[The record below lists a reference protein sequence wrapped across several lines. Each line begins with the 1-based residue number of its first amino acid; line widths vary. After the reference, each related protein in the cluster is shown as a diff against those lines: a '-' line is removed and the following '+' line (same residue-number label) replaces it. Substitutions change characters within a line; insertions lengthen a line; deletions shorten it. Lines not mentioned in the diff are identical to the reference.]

1 MELPVTTEVGE
12 NADVADRLDAVAE
25 LLGQQQAPPA
35 YVQEYRAAAAAIR
48 GLPEEVT
55 TLLERDGVAA
65 LDAVPNVGPAIARA
79 VRDLVVTHRL
89 AILERLRG
97 EDDAEALLA
106 SVPGIGETLA
116 QRLHDEY
123 DVETLEQL
131 EAAAHDGRLQKIAGF
146 GPKRVA
152 GIRDT
157 LALRLG
163 KLRRMS
169 LPRNEAQPSIADL
182 LDVDREYRE
191 RTGLGT
197 LPRIAPRR
205 YNPSNEAW
213 LPILHTTRSGRNF
226 TALYSNS
233 PRAHQMR
240 KVWDWVT
247 LYWDGNDGER
257 RATIVTAR
265 VGPLHDRRVIRG
277 RERECEKHYG
287 IAPQVF

>member
-1 MELPVTTEVGE
+1 MELPVPAVVGE
-12 NADVADRLDAVAE
+12 NSDVADRLEAVADLLTEQGAPAAHAAEYRSAATAIRLLAQPVTE
-25 LLGQQQAPPA
+25 LLEQQ
-35 YVQEYRAAAAAIR
+35 
-48 GLPEEVT
+48 
-55 TLLERDGVAA
+55 GVAA
-65 LDAVPNVGPAIARA
+65 LEAVPAVGPAISRA
-79 VRDLVVTHRL
+79 VRDLVVTGRL

-106 SVPGIGETLA
+106 SVPGIGDTLA

-146 GPKRVA
+146 GPKRVS

-157 LALRLG
+157 LAQRLG
-163 KLRRMS
+163 RLRRMS
-169 LPRNEAQPSIADL
+169 LPRDGPQPTVAEL
-182 LDVDREYRE
+182 LDVDREFRE
-191 RTGLGT
+191 RTAAGT

-205 YNPSNEAW
+205 YNPANEPW
-213 LPILHTTRSGRNF
+213 LPILHTERGARFF

-247 LYWDGNDGER
+247 LYWGGDDGER
-257 RATIVTAR
+257 RATIITAR

-277 RERECEKHYG
+277 REKECEQYYG
-287 IAPQVF
+287 LRPRG

>member
-1 MELPVTTEVGE
+1 MELPVPAVVGE
-12 NADVADRLDAVAE
+12 NSDVADRLDAVAD
-25 LLGQQQAPPA
+25 LLTEQGAPA
-35 YVQEYRAAAAAIR
+35 AHVAEYRAAATAIR
-48 GLPEEVT
+48 LLAQPVNE
-55 TLLERDGVAA
+55 LLEQQGVAA
-65 LDAVPNVGPAIARA
+65 LDAIPAVGPAISRA
-79 VRDLVVTHRL
+79 VRDLVVTGRL

-131 EAAAHDGRLQKIAGF
+131 EAAAHDGRLQRIAGF

-157 LALRLG
+157 LAQRLG
-163 KLRRMS
+163 RLRRMS
-169 LPRNEAQPSIADL
+169 LPREGAQPSVAEL
-182 LDVDREYRE
+182 LDVDREYRD
-191 RTGLGT
+191 RTSAAT

-205 YNPSNEAW
+205 YNPANEPW
-213 LPILHTTRSGRNF
+213 LPILHTERGGRFF

-247 LYWDGNDGER
+247 LYWDGDDGER
-257 RATIVTAR
+257 RASIITAR

-277 RERECEKHYG
+277 REKECEQHYG
-287 IAPQVF
+287 VKPRF

>member
-1 MELPVTTEVGE
+1 MELPVPAVVGE
-12 NADVADRLDAVAE
+12 NSDVADRLDAVAD
-25 LLGQQQAPPA
+25 LLTEQGAPA
-35 YVQEYRAAAAAIR
+35 AHVAEYRAAATAIR
-48 GLPEEVT
+48 LLAQPVNE
-55 TLLERDGVAA
+55 LLEQQGVAA
-65 LDAVPNVGPAIARA
+65 LDAIPAVGPAISRA
-79 VRDLVVTHRL
+79 VRDLVVTGRL

-131 EAAAHDGRLQKIAGF
+131 EAAAHDGRLQRIAGF

-157 LALRLG
+157 LAQRLG
-163 KLRRMS
+163 RLRRMS
-169 LPRNEAQPSIADL
+169 LPREGAQPSVAEL
-182 LDVDREYRE
+182 LDVDREYRD
-191 RTGLGT
+191 RTSAAT

-205 YNPSNEAW
+205 YNPANEPW
-213 LPILHTTRSGRNF
+213 LPILHTERGGRFF

-247 LYWDGNDGER
+247 LYWDGDDGER
-257 RATIVTAR
+257 RASIITAR

-277 RERECEKHYG
+277 REKECEQHYG
-287 IAPQVF
+287 VTPRF

>member
-1 MELPVTTEVGE
+1 VELPVPAVVGE
-12 NADVADRLDAVAE
+12 NSDVADRLDAVAD
-25 LLGQQQAPPA
+25 LLTDQGAPA
-35 YVQEYRAAAAAIR
+35 AHVAEYRAAATAIR
-48 GLPEEVT
+48 LLAQPVNE
-55 TLLERDGVAA
+55 LLEQQGVAA
-65 LDAVPNVGPAIARA
+65 LDAVPAVGPAISRA
-79 VRDLVVTHRL
+79 VRDLVVTGRL

-157 LALRLG
+157 LAQRLG
-163 KLRRMS
+163 RLRRMS
-169 LPRNEAQPSIADL
+169 LPREGPQPTVAEL

-191 RTGLGT
+191 RTAAGT

-205 YNPSNEAW
+205 YNPANEPW
-213 LPILHTTRSGRNF
+213 LPILHTERGGRFF

-247 LYWDGNDGER
+247 LYWDGDDGER
-257 RATIVTAR
+257 RATIITAR

-277 RERECEKHYG
+277 REKECEQHYG
-287 IAPQVF
+287 VKPRF

>member
-1 MELPVTTEVGE
+1 MELPVSPVVRE

-25 LLGQQQAPPA
+25 LLAQQSAPEG
-35 YVQEYRAAAAAIR
+35 YVQEYRAASSAIR
-48 GLPEEVT
+48 HLPEPVGD
-55 TLLERDGVAA
+55 LLERNGVAA
-65 LDAVPNVGPAIARA
+65 LDAEPGIGPAIARA
-79 VRDLVVTHRL
+79 VRDLIVTQRL

-97 EDDAEALLA
+97 EDDSEALLA

-163 KLRRMS
+163 RLRRMS
-169 LPRNEAQPSIADL
+169 LPREGEQPSIADL
-182 LDVDREYRE
+182 FDIDREYRE
-191 RTGLGT
+191 RTSAGT

-205 YNPSNEAW
+205 FNPANEPW
-213 LPILHTTRSGRNF
+213 LPILHTERNGRYF

-257 RATIVTAR
+257 RATIITAR
-265 VGPLHDRRVIRG
+265 IGPLHDRRVVRG
-277 RERECEKHYG
+277 RERECERHYG
-287 IAPQVF
+287 IKP

>member
-1 MELPVTTEVGE
+1 S
-12 NADVADRLDAVAE
+12 DVADRLDAVAD
-25 LLGQQQAPPA
+25 LLAEQGAPPA
-35 YVQEYRAAAAAIR
+35 HAEEYRAAATAIR
-48 GLPEEVT
+48 LLAQPVT
-55 TLLERDGVAA
+55 ELLEQQGVAA
-65 LDAVPNVGPAIARA
+65 LEAVPAVGPAISRA
-79 VRDLVVTHRL
+79 VRDLVVTGRL

-106 SVPGIGETLA
+106 SVPGIGDTLA

-146 GPKRVA
+146 GPKRVS

-157 LALRLG
+157 LAQRLG
-163 KLRRMS
+163 RLRRMS
-169 LPRNEAQPSIADL
+169 LPRDGPQPTVAEL
-182 LDVDREYRE
+182 LDVDREFRE
-191 RTGLGT
+191 RTAAGT

-205 YNPSNEAW
+205 YNPANEPW
-213 LPILHTTRSGRNF
+213 LPILHTERGARFF

-247 LYWDGNDGER
+247 LYWGGDDGER
-257 RATIVTAR
+257 RATIITAR

-277 RERECEKHYG
+277 REKECEQYYG
-287 IAPQVF
+287 LRPRG

>member
-1 MELPVTTEVGE
+1 MELPVPAVVGE
-12 NADVADRLDAVAE
+12 NSDVADRLDAVAD
-25 LLGQQQAPPA
+25 LLTDQGAPA
-35 YVQEYRAAAAAIR
+35 AHVAEYRAAATAIR
-48 GLPEEVT
+48 LLAQPVNE
-55 TLLERDGVAA
+55 LLEQQGVAA
-65 LDAVPNVGPAIARA
+65 LDAVPAVGPAISRA
-79 VRDLVVTHRL
+79 VRDLVVTGRL

-157 LALRLG
+157 LAQRLG
-163 KLRRMS
+163 RLRRMS
-169 LPRNEAQPSIADL
+169 LPREGPQPTVAEL

-191 RTGLGT
+191 RTGAGT

-205 YNPSNEAW
+205 YNPANEPW
-213 LPILHTTRSGRNF
+213 LPILHTERGGRFF
-226 TALYSNS
+226 TALFSNS

-247 LYWDGNDGER
+247 LYWDGDDGER
-257 RATIVTAR
+257 RATIITAR

-277 RERECEKHYG
+277 REKECEQHYG
-287 IAPQVF
+287 VKPRF

>member
-1 MELPVTTEVGE
+1 VELPVPAVVGE
-12 NADVADRLDAVAE
+12 NSDVADRLDAVAD
-25 LLGQQQAPPA
+25 LLTEQGAPA
-35 YVQEYRAAAAAIR
+35 AHVAEYRAAATAIR
-48 GLPEEVT
+48 LLAQPVNE
-55 TLLERDGVAA
+55 LLEQQGVAA
-65 LDAVPNVGPAIARA
+65 LDAIPAVGPAISRA
-79 VRDLVVTHRL
+79 VRDLVVTGRL

-131 EAAAHDGRLQKIAGF
+131 EAAAHDGRLQRIAGF

-157 LALRLG
+157 LAQRLG
-163 KLRRMS
+163 RLRRMS
-169 LPRNEAQPSIADL
+169 LPREGAQPSVAEL
-182 LDVDREYRE
+182 LDVDREYRD
-191 RTGLGT
+191 RTSAAT

-205 YNPSNEAW
+205 YNPANEPW
-213 LPILHTTRSGRNF
+213 LPILHTERGGRFF

-247 LYWDGNDGER
+247 LYWDGDDGER
-257 RATIVTAR
+257 RASIITAR

-277 RERECEKHYG
+277 REKECEQHYG
-287 IAPQVF
+287 VKPRF

>member
-1 MELPVTTEVGE
+1 MELPVPAVVGE
-12 NADVADRLDAVAE
+12 NSDVADRLDAVAD
-25 LLGQQQAPPA
+25 LLTEQGAPA
-35 YVQEYRAAAAAIR
+35 AHVAEYRAAATAIR
-48 GLPEEVT
+48 LLAQPVNE
-55 TLLERDGVAA
+55 LLEQQGVAA
-65 LDAVPNVGPAIARA
+65 LDAVPAVGPAISRA
-79 VRDLVVTHRL
+79 VRDLVVTGRL

-131 EAAAHDGRLQKIAGF
+131 EAAAHDGRLQRIAGF

-157 LALRLG
+157 LAQRLG
-163 KLRRMS
+163 RLRRMS
-169 LPRNEAQPSIADL
+169 LPREGAQPSVAEL
-182 LDVDREYRE
+182 LDVDREYRD
-191 RTGLGT
+191 RTAAGT

-205 YNPSNEAW
+205 YNPANEPW
-213 LPILHTTRSGRNF
+213 LPILHTERGGRCF

-247 LYWDGNDGER
+247 LYWDGDDGER
-257 RATIVTAR
+257 RATIITAR

-277 RERECEKHYG
+277 REKECEQHYG
-287 IAPQVF
+287 VKSRF